1 MPRPFQ
7 PTNRPTATAMP
18 LFLSFP
24 KLVAAVALFASL
36 TAASMPSFVAVGF
49 AHDQISVRRP
59 SGHRAELVDV
69 LVL

>member
-1 MPRPFQ
+1 
-7 PTNRPTATAMP
+7 MP